1 MFAIA
6 LAREIGRGPGKPI
19 PVSDAVAVALLVGL
33 EAVAVWLVFRIW
45 RDRERAFAAKVF
57 WAAVTL
63 VPVVGLR
70 ASGDS
75 WTPANGRLRVPDGSH
90 HRRRRGS
97 AEEEARGQ
105 VACL

>member
-6 LAREIGRGPGKPI
+6 LARGIGRGPGKPI

-57 WAAVTL
+57 WTAVTL
-63 VPVVGLR
+63 VPVVGLIAYAVWR
-70 ASGDS
+70 DPPPPPRDP
-75 WTPANGRLRVPDGSH
+75 TD
-90 HRRRRGS
+90 RRRERWDW
-97 AEEEARGQ
+97 E
-105 VACL
+105 